1 MVQLGICKH
10 VGASVEESLGVTW
23 GYVVICLNSKG
34 LEFPKSRGPV
44 LGVPVR
50 RLVV

>member
-1 MVQLGICKH
+1 MGICTE
-10 VGASVEESLGVTW
+10 VGASLEESLGVTW
-23 GYVVICLNSKG
+23 GYVVICLNSQG

>member
-1 MVQLGICKH
+1 MGICKH
-10 VGASVEESLGVTW
+10 VGASLEESLGVTW
-23 GYVVICLNSKG
+23 GYHVVICLNSKG
-34 LEFPKSRGPV
+34 LESPKSRGPL